1 MQLYMKLMIDLFLTF
16 FKIGITTFG
25 GGYAMIP
32 ILTREVYENKNWATE
47 DELLEYYAIGQATPG
62 IIAVNTATFVG
73 YKVGGVIGGI
83 VATLGFITPSI
94 IIISIIFNLIDILD
108 ERFLMASTL
117 VKITAIALIFHTVFN
132 MAKKQLSTVKAVILL
147 IVSTALAMM
156 GVSLP
161 LIVIGASIV
170 SCIGVKLNA

>member
-94 IIISIIFNLIDILD
+94 IIISIIFNLIDILG

-170 SCIGVKLNA
+170 ACIGVKLNA

>member
-1 MQLYMKLMIDLFLTF
+1 MFDLFFTF

-32 ILTREVYENKNWATE
+32 VLTREIAENKKWATE

-73 YKVGGVIGGI
+73 YKVRGVMGGI
-83 VATLGFITPSI
+83 IATLGFIAPSI
-94 IIISIIFNLIDILD
+94 IIISLIYNLINILG
-108 ERFLMASTL
+108 EKFHTAATL
-117 VKITAIALIFHTVFN
+117 VKITAIALIIQTVFN
-132 MAKKQLSTVKAVILL
+132 MSLKQLKSIKSIILVIISLTL
-147 IVSTALAMM
+147 ALM

-161 LIVIGASIV
+161 IIVIGAAIV
-170 SCIGVKLNA
+170 AAIEVKINA